1 MFDLFDL
8 AWRLRNAD
16 EHGADLEIQLMI
28 RLPTASGLLAIFIT
42 LATGESL
49 PVH

>member
-28 RLPTASGLLAIFIT
+28 RLANCERAVRRLYH
-42 LATGESL
+42 TGESL